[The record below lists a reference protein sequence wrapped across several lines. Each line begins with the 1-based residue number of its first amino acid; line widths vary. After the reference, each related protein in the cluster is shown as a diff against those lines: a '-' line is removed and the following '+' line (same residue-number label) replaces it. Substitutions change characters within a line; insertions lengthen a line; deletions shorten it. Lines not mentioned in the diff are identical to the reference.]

1 MAKVKKNTSFSI
13 LGDTVGVGERK
24 TFAIEAAKLYTHSPL
39 NIPIEVV
46 NGVQQG
52 PVLMVC
58 AAIHGDEL
66 NGVEVVRQL
75 LAKIEPEQLRGTII
89 AVPIVNVFGF
99 IHKSRYLP
107 DRRDMNRSFPG
118 STRGSLAGRMANA
131 FFSQV
136 AVHCTHIIDLHT
148 GAIHRTNLPQIRA
161 NLSDPATAAMAKAF
175 GTPAVIDASLRNGS
189 LRSEAA
195 NLGIPVIT
203 YEAGEALRFDP
214 IAIAAG
220 VQGVDYVMR
229 HLKMVRGKRAKKLP
243 EPVIASST
251 SWIRAE
257 VDGIVRAQVSLG
269 ERVMKGQVLAYI
281 SSPLGDAELA
291 RDDKLRI
298 GGIDTNDFLTAKTAG
313 QDGTVRVSGLHG
325 TELGEGWARTV
336 AHLRRAAMPELLGD
350 PIRGLVLTSNQH
362 EEAAVGILV
371 DVSSLSGAVARQT
384 DADGCR

>member
-1 MAKVKKNTSFSI
+1 MAKVKKNTPFSI

-24 TFAIEAAKLYTHSPL
+24 AFSIEAAKLYTHSPL

-75 LAKIEPEQLRGTII
+75 LAKIDPEQLRGTII

-131 FFSQV
+131 FFTQV

-161 NLSDPATAAMAKAF
+161 NLSDPETAAMAKAF

-251 SWIRAE
+251 SWVRAE

-281 SSPLGDAELA
+281 SSPLGDAELELLA
-291 RDDKLRI
+291 PRSGIVI
-298 GGIDTNDFLTAKTAG
+298 GQQTMPLVNEGDAVFHLAYFAHANSLVEQQLETFIDEISDIEDELKTA
-313 QDGTVRVSGLHG
+313 
-325 TELGEGWARTV
+325 EL
-336 AHLRRAAMPELLGD
+336 
-350 PIRGLVLTSNQH
+350 NN
-362 EEAAVGILV
+362 
-371 DVSSLSGAVARQT
+371 
-384 DADGCR
+384 

>member
-1 MAKVKKNTSFSI
+1 MLCQS
-13 LGDTVGVGERK
+13 VGVAQRK
-24 TFAIEAAKLYTHSPL
+24 TLALEAAKLYTHSPL
-39 NIPIEVV
+39 TIPIEVV
-46 NGVQQG
+46 NGALQG

-75 LAKIEPEQLRGTII
+75 LAKIDPNQLRGTLI

-118 STRGSLAGRMANA
+118 SERGSLAGRMAHM
-131 FFSQV
+131 FFNQV
-136 AVHCTHIIDLHT
+136 AVHCTHIVDLHT

-161 NLSDPATAAMAKAF
+161 NLADDATAQMAKAF
-175 GTPAVIDASLRNGS
+175 GTPAVINASLRNGS

-229 HLKMVRGKRAKKLP
+229 HLKMLRNKRPKKLP
-243 EPVIASST
+243 EPIIAGST

-269 ERVMKGQVLAYI
+269 EHVERGQVLAYI
-281 SSPLGDAELA
+281 SSPLGDTELA
-291 RDDKLRI
+291 LVAPT
-298 GGIDTNDFLTAKTAG
+298 GGIVIGQQTMPLVNEGDAVFHLAYFDQANSIVEQQLEDFIDEINDLDEELKS
-313 QDGTVRVSGLHG
+313 GTL
-325 TELGEGWARTV
+325 
-336 AHLRRAAMPELLGD
+336 
-350 PIRGLVLTSNQH
+350 NN
-362 EEAAVGILV
+362 
-371 DVSSLSGAVARQT
+371 
-384 DADGCR
+384 